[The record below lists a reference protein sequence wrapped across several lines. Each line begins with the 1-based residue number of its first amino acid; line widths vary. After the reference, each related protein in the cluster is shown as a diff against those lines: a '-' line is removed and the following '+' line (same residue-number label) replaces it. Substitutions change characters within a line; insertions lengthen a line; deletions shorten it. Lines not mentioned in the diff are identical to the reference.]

1 MDRPEA
7 LTPSRTGV
15 AGRHAQRPRFQ
26 ESASLSLTVTLLPEA
41 CLAAASAAIV
51 PSVFVASTLGTG
63 AKMQKDQRKRSH
75 AGASTASTHNDEPDV
90 DDCWPLHV
98 PLAVRGGR
106 STKTEAREIDIW
118 NLPDRPDVPVDDAIG
133 LPQLIGT
140 RKPRKRSSSAP
151 IVVAYG
157 GAEPAEGYFDGG
169 NWGDSRAR
177 VTSGRY
183 ARARRAGAQAAH
195 GRSAE
200 EAEPLLRA
208 TISEDNNGGVHAAE
222 QETDGEAPPT
232 TCDDMCGGFALGK
245 AGEATAKVRQDKEK
259 KREERWQMRSF
270 RALFARLSFILP
282 ALIRFGDSM
291 QQSNTCAPVEL
302 MFTDGPN
309 RRHVRSML
317 SHILCGMRSCSTRY
331 DAPAFTTKT

>member
-1 MDRPEA
+1 
-7 LTPSRTGV
+7 
-15 AGRHAQRPRFQ
+15 
-26 ESASLSLTVTLLPEA
+26 
-41 CLAAASAAIV
+41 
-51 PSVFVASTLGTG
+51 
-63 AKMQKDQRKRSH
+63 MQKDQRKRSH

-169 NWGDSRAR
+169 NWGDSRAH

-282 ALIRFGDSM
+282 ALICFGDSM

-302 MFTDGPN
+302 MSTCMQCLRMAPTVVTCEACCRTFCAECDRAAHATMHQHSRQKHDVASGQ
-309 RRHVRSML
+309 S
-317 SHILCGMRSCSTRY
+317 CGLDAEQFITATGCAAVLAHEPPLIVQLRGSDVLYALAPHMRLVQPC
-331 DAPAFTTKT
+331 